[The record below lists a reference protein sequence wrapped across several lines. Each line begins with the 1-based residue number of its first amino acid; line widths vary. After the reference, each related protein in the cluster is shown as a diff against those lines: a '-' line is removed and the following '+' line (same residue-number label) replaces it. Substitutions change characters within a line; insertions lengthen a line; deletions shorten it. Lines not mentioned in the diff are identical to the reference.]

1 MSSSSYA
8 STSSTNASNMY
19 ASNAIAGNSYGS
31 SSDCQNAATTA
42 HLAGDL
48 CRWGEVM
55 MMRMGMTRMI
65 MRMRMMR
72 MRMRMIY
79 DDYHNFT
86 NYRSN
91 AEVRK

>member
-8 STSSTNASNMY
+8 STSSKNASNMY

-55 MMRMGMTRMI
+55 MMRMI
-65 MRMRMMR
+65 MRMRMMSMR

-79 DDYHNFT
+79 DDYDNFT

-91 AEVRK
+91 AEVCK

>member
-1 MSSSSYA
+1 
-8 STSSTNASNMY
+8 MY

-55 MMRMGMTRMI
+55 RRRMGMKMTRMI

-72 MRMRMIY
+72 MTMRMRMRKIY
-79 DDYHNFT
+79 DDYDNFT